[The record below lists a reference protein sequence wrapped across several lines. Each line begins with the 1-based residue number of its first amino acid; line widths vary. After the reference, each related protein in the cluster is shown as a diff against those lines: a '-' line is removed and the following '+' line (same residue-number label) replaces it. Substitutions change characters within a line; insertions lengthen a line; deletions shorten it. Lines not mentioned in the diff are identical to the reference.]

1 MQQCLVG
8 SVLKTKY
15 VLPAMSPSLA
25 LLSFTPW
32 LALAADSADRVQ
44 FNRDIRPI
52 IAENCFHCHGP
63 DPGSRKEGL
72 RFDTEA
78 GFFATRQAKDGTIE
92 PPTVI
97 KGQAAKS
104 PLFQRIIA
112 TDPDEIMPPPKEHK
126 TLKPHEIAL
135 IKNWI
140 EQGAQW
146 QPHWS
151 LLPPQ
156 KAALPTPK
164 DLSWA
169 KNPIDRF
176 VLAQLEQNG
185 LRPAA
190 EADAR
195 TLLRRL
201 SLDIVGL
208 PPTPEFL
215 ARHLPKENRPLSDT
229 QVSAV
234 IDELLAL
241 PTYGEHRAR
250 TWLDAA
256 RYADSHGLHFD
267 NPREMWPYRDWVV
280 KAFNDNQR
288 FDQFTLEQLAG
299 DLLPKPTESQLI
311 ATGLQRCNVT
321 TNEGGTIAEE
331 NLANY
336 AADRVQTM
344 GWVYFGL
351 TTNCAQ
357 CHDHKFDPFT
367 AKDFYALAAFFR
379 NTTQPA
385 LDGNVKDGRGAV
397 LTIPSAADRPRWEML
412 PAEIDNAKKL
422 AEQSR
427 ATASKDFA
435 GWLAKLTPAELEKDF
450 PLQGLT
456 ARFAL
461 NEGTSIPAQTKAIGL
476 PTWVKDGHQGPAL
489 AVKKGAHLDLGE
501 AGNFNTLKPF
511 TISGWFRPSK
521 LEGTQALVAR
531 MDDPKAAQGWSLF
544 LDNAKYGFYLISK
557 WPGDAIKVTTTKA
570 LAKKD
575 TWQHVVLSYN
585 GSGKAEGLRLT
596 INGVMAPLNLEIN
609 NLKTASQAQTPTR
622 LGQRSTSEPF
632 EGAAQDLRFYDR
644 ALSAAEATTLA
655 KADELRTALATK
667 ANPKNREKLLE
678 YYVGVSRA
686 DVVVA
691 GQRQLTL
698 EAELKA
704 IKDRSPLTHIQTER
718 SDMMP
723 MANILLRGAYDN
735 KGEQVAA
742 EIPVALGKLPAT
754 APKNRLGLAQWI
766 ISPANT
772 LTTRVTVNRMWQEL
786 FGQGIVKSSED
797 LGIMGTQPTHPEL
810 LDWLAVEFR
819 EQGWNVKAFYK
830 LMLSSATYRQA
841 SGLTPLKLEKD
852 RDNSLLSRGPRFR
865 MDAEVIRDYAL
876 AASQTL
882 SPRMG
887 GPGTKPYQP
896 ENIWEVVG
904 VGIQSYR
911 QDKGES
917 LYRRSL
923 YNYWRRMAPPASL
936 ELFNAPSRE
945 VSCVRRD
952 RTNTPLQALVIM
964 NDPQFVESARL
975 LAQNALLASPQDAAR
990 LDFAA
995 QRLLCRPL
1003 QPKELAI
1010 LNASLAQLR
1019 QHYSAQPTEAE
1030 ALLKV
1035 GELPA
1040 NTTLPKAEF
1049 AAWTML
1055 CSQLL
1060 NLDEVITK

>member
-1 MQQCLVG
+1 M
-8 SVLKTKY
+8 SKPY
-15 VLPAMSPSLA
+15 VTF
-25 LLSFTPW
+25 LLTAWAVCAS
-32 LALAADSADRVQ
+32 AAETVK

-52 IAENCFHCHGP
+52 LAENCFHCHGP
-63 DPGSRKEGL
+63 DPGSRKVGL

-78 GFFATRQAKDGTIE
+78 GFFAARLAKDGTKE

-97 KGQAAKS
+97 KGQATNS
-104 PLFQRIIA
+104 PLYQRIIS

-126 TLKPHEIAL
+126 TLKPHEVAL

-140 EQGAQW
+140 EQGASW

-151 LLPPQ
+151 LLAPL
-156 KAALPTPK
+156 KVALPKTK
-164 DLSWA
+164 QAGWA
-169 KNPIDRF
+169 KNPIDQF
-176 VLAQLEQNG
+176 ILAQLEQAG
-185 LRPAA
+185 LQPAA
-190 EADAR
+190 GADGR
-195 TLLRRL
+195 TLLRRM
-201 SLDIVGL
+201 SLDITGL
-208 PPTPEFL
+208 PPSPEFL
-215 ARHLPKENRPLSDT
+215 ARHLPADNRTLTDA
-229 QVSAV
+229 QVSTV
-234 IDELLAL
+234 IDELMAL
-241 PTYGEHRAR
+241 PAYGEHRAR

-280 KAFNDNQR
+280 KSFNENQR
-288 FDQFTLEQLAG
+288 FDQFTLEQIAG

-385 LDGNVKDGRGAV
+385 LDGNVKSGNGPV
-397 LTIPSAADRPRWEML
+397 LSIPSTADRPRWEAL
-412 PAEIDNAKKL
+412 QSEIAITKKQADAL
-422 AEQSR
+422 RVA
-427 ATASKDFA
+427 AVKDFE
-435 GWLAKLTPAELEKDF
+435 GWLAKLTPAELEKDI
-450 PLQGLT
+450 PSKGLT

-461 NEGTSIPAQTKAIGL
+461 NEGNGIPAGTKAVGA
-476 PTWVKDGHQGPAL
+476 PTWIKEGHQGSAL
-489 AVKKGAHLDLGE
+489 AVTKGAHLDLGE
-501 AGNFNTLKPF
+501 AGNFETLKPF
-511 TISGWFRPSK
+511 TVSGWFRPSK

-557 WPGDAIKVTTTKA
+557 WPTDAIKVTTTKA

-575 TWQHVVLSYN
+575 TWQHVALTYN
-585 GSGKAEGLRLT
+585 GSGKADGLRLYL
-596 INGVMAPLNLEIN
+596 NGVMAPLNLEIN
-609 NLKTASQAQTPTR
+609 SLKTASQAQTPTR

-632 EGAAQDLRFYDR
+632 EGAAQDLRFYNR
-644 ALSAAEATTLA
+644 TLSAPETAALA
-655 KADELRTALATK
+655 KADDLRIALATK
-667 ANPKNREKLLE
+667 SHPKNREKLLE
-678 YYVGVSRA
+678 YYIGVSRI
-686 DVVVA
+686 DIVA
-691 GQRQLTL
+691 VSQRQQAL
-698 EAELKA
+698 EAEFKT
-704 IKDRSPLTHIQTER
+704 IKDRSPLTHIQEER
-718 SDMMP
+718 KDKMP
-723 MANILLRGAYDN
+723 MANILLRGAYDS

-742 EIPVALGKLPAT
+742 EIPAALGKLPAT
-754 APKNRLGLAQWI
+754 APKNRLGLAQWM
-766 ISPANT
+766 ISPQNT
-772 LTTRVTVNRMWQEL
+772 LTARVTVNRMWAEV
-786 FGQGIVKSSED
+786 FGQGLVKTSED
-797 LGIMGTQPTHPEL
+797 LGIMGMPPTHPEL

-830 LMLSSATYRQA
+830 LMLSSATYRQT
-841 SGLTPLKLEKD
+841 SSVTPVKLEKD

-865 MDAEVIRDYAL
+865 LDAEVIRDYAL

-882 SPRMG
+882 SPHMG

-904 VGIQSYR
+904 VGIQNYR
-911 QDKGES
+911 ADKGES

-964 NDPQFVESARL
+964 NDPQFVEAARQ
-975 LAQNALLASPQDAAR
+975 LAQNALSVSTNDAGR

-995 QRLLCRPL
+995 QRLLCRSL
-1003 QPKELAI
+1003 QPKESAI

-1019 QHYSAQPTEAE
+1019 KHYTAQPADAE

-1040 NTTLPKAEF
+1040 NASLPKAEL

-1060 NLDEVITK
+1060 NLDEVLNK